1 MKVFV
6 VFEKPLL
13 DEFGVKVQDPKFIAI
28 HAFEDSAVSVVEAL
42 NILKPHVTQG
52 HFFTQEDVFT
62 GVHPK
67 FRNTESESIRP

>member
-13 DEFGVKVQDPKFIAI
+13 DEHGVQYQEPKLIAV
-28 HAFEDSAVSVVEAL
+28 HDTEESAISVVKTL
-42 NILKPHVTQG
+42 NILKPHVPQG

-62 GVHPK
+62 GVHPQ
-67 FRNTESESIRP
+67 FRNTEEEF